1 MNHETVIYVKE
12 SCPYC
17 TKAKELLNRKGISYA
32 VVDITNKPDLA
43 AVVVKKSG
51 GRKTVPQIFINDVCI
66 GGFDDLK
73 ALDESG
79 KLNDLLLLND
89 Q

>member
-1 MNHETVIYVKE
+1 MNRKTVIYVKE

-17 TKAKELLNRKGISYA
+17 AKAKELLNRKGISYT
-32 VVDITNKPDLA
+32 VVDITNEPDLA

-51 GRKTVPQIFINDVCI
+51 GKKTVPQIFINDMCI

-73 ALDESG
+73 ALSESG